1 MVLGNVS
8 NLCYTT
14 PAQTYLVVG
23 GVDSSRNPLA
33 STEVFTLGEAAW
45 KQVGPLPVAVYGLR
59 ATTVSNFVYASGGY
73 SYYINIY
80 SGGGG
85 GE

>member
-14 PAQTYLVVG
+14 PAQAYLVVG

-59 ATTVSNFVYASGGY
+59 ATTVSNLVYASGDIC
-73 SYYINIY
+73 SYYRFFF
-80 SGGGG
+80 
-85 GE
+85 